1 MIATLFDFNGVLVDD
16 ELVHLAA
23 FADVLGPMGI
33 VLTRELYDER
43 YLAYDDRGCFRAV
56 LADHDRPHDVDT
68 VAALVEAKK
77 PFYKARI
84 ATGLRI
90 FPGATEL
97 VKRRATLGPVGIVS
111 GALEDEIRFAIDAM
125 GVTHLV
131 QFIVPAEYTKACKP
145 DPEGY
150 LLGIEQAIQRGA
162 KGTIVAIEDATNGV
176 KAAKAAGLRCVAV
189 THSYGRDAL
198 LAAGADAVV
207 DALADATD
215 ALIQGS

>member
-1 MIATLFDFNGVLVDD
+1 VIGTLFDFNGVLVDD

-33 VLTRELYDER
+33 TLTRELYDER

-56 LADHDRPHDVDT
+56 LADHGRPHDADI
-68 VAALVEAKK
+68 VASLVEAKK

-97 VKRRATLGPVGIVS
+97 VKRRATLGPIGIVS

-125 GVTHLV
+125 GVAELV
-131 QFIVPAEYTKACKP
+131 QFIVPAEHTKACKP

-150 LLGIEQAIQRGA
+150 VIGVAHARERGA
-162 KGTIVAIEDATNGV
+162 VGTIVAIEDATNGV

-189 THSYGRDAL
+189 THSYARGPL
-198 LAAGADAVV
+198 LEAGADAVV
-207 DALADATD
+207 DTLDEATD
-215 ALIQGS
+215 AILQGS

>member
-1 MIATLFDFNGVLVDD
+1 VIATLFDFNGVLVDD

-23 FADVLGPMGI
+23 FADVLAPLGI
-33 VLTRELYDER
+33 TLTRELYEER

-56 LADHDRPHDVDT
+56 LADHGRPHDAKT

-77 PFYKARI
+77 PHYRARI
-84 ATGLRI
+84 EAG
-90 FPGATEL
+90 PGAVDL
-97 VKRRATLGPVGIVS
+97 VKRRAALGPIGVVS
-111 GALEDEIRFAIDAM
+111 GALEDEIRFALGAM
-125 GVTHLV
+125 GVAELV
-131 QFIVPAEYTKACKP
+131 RFIVPAEHTQACKP

-150 LLGIEQAIQRGA
+150 VLGVGHARRLGA
-162 KGTIVAIEDATNGV
+162 TDTIVAIEDATNGV

-189 THSYGRDAL
+189 THSYPREPL

-215 ALIQGS
+215 DLLAGA